1 MSEGMEVLL
10 IEDNPADAELTM
22 HALRKENVANRIVHL
37 ADGEQ
42 ALDFLFCRGAY
53 ASRSFADPP
62 RVVLLDIKMPRVDG
76 LDVLRAVKA
85 DARTRSIPVV
95 VMTASREEQDLV
107 HSYQLGV
114 NSYIQKPVDFDRFRD
129 VVRQLGLY
137 WLIVNEPAPPAAFG

>member
-1 MSEGMEVLL
+1 MPEGMEVLL

-22 HALRKENVANRIVHL
+22 HALRKENVANQIVHL

-62 RVVLLDIKMPRVDG
+62 RVVLLDLKMPRVDG

-107 HSYQLGV
+107 SSYQLGV

-137 WLIVNEPAPPAAFG
+137 WLIVNEPAPPAAFT